1 MVMKS
6 ENHIS
11 KVSHESAKSEI
22 RRRIIRY
29 IDDYGWGWGVVKH
42 QINCFFGTSYTV
54 QQLQQLRKLTL
65 AEREKLNDL

>member
-1 MVMKS
+1 MSMKS

-11 KVSHESAKSEI
+11 KVSHESAESEI
-22 RRRIIRY
+22 RQRIIRY

-54 QQLQQLRKLTL
+54 QQLQQMRKLIL
-65 AEREKLNDL
+65 MEREKAK

>member
-11 KVSHESAKSEI
+11 KVSRESAESEI
-22 RRRIIRY
+22 RQRIIRY
-29 IDDYGWGWGVVKH
+29 IDDYGWGWGIVKH

-54 QQLQQLRKLTL
+54 QQLQQMRKLIL
-65 AEREKLNDL
+65 MEREKAK